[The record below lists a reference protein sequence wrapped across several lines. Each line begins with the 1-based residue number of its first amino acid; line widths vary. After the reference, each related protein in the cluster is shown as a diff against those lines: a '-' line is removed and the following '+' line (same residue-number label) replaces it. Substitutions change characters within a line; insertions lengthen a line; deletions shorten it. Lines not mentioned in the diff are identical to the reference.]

1 MKTSNNYRVSGKK
14 LNSRF
19 GMSVREDRQM
29 TKIYAKYDQSWRGG
43 EYAPAPQPK
52 LSRRKLKTCNHPR
65 MRDYGGGGPESGYID
80 LRCPD
85 CGYSY
90 HETLY

>member
-29 TKIYAKYDQSWRGG
+29 TKIYAKYDQS
-43 EYAPAPQPK
+43 
-52 LSRRKLKTCNHPR
+52 
-65 MRDYGGGGPESGYID
+65 
-80 LRCPD
+80 
-85 CGYSY
+85 
-90 HETLY
+90 